1 MQSTWIRGIG
11 IVALVGGYCLMSYG
25 LRNTLAATAPPV
37 EEDPNPSVTKN
48 WDKKLPNTLR
58 FTVLMDFGGAAV
70 RDNETGL
77 VWEQSPEA
85 KTEDWS
91 GARFHCTRL
100 TTGGRKGWRLPSV
113 HELASLV
120 DPSVAPGPTLP
131 AGHPFTNV
139 QPAHYWSAMSFT
151 GKPSLAWNVG
161 FIMGMV
167 HDVKTTDSHNV
178 WCVRGGNNADAY

>member
-1 MQSTWIRGIG
+1 MRWSKEILPYELWTSEYTRRHRS
-11 IVALVGGYCLMSYG
+11 AGGG
-25 LRNTLAATAPPV
+25 
-37 EEDPNPSVTKN
+37 DPNPSVTKN
-48 WDKKLPNTLR
+48 WDKKLPNTSR
-58 FTVLMDFGGAAV
+58 FTVLTDFGGAAV

-85 KTEDWS
+85 KTENWS

-139 QPAHYWSAMSFT
+139 QPAHF
-151 GKPSLAWNVG
+151 
-161 FIMGMV
+161 
-167 HDVKTTDSHNV
+167 
-178 WCVRGGNNADAY
+178 